1 MVKSNDF
8 EVHPI
13 GTAQELKITRD
24 LVIEMA
30 QLQKQYGTGIF
41 HKTISDKLNVLL
53 AFYDKLIETERYEN
67 GI

>member
-13 GTAQELKITRD
+13 GTAQELKMSRD

-41 HKTISDKLNVLL
+41 HKTISDKLNTLL
-53 AFYDKLIETERYEN
+53 GFYDKLMDSERYEN

>member
-13 GTAQELKITRD
+13 GTAQELKLCRELIW
-24 LVIEMA
+24 EMA
-30 QLQKQYGTGIF
+30 QLQNQYGVF
-41 HKTISDKLNVLL
+41 HKTVLDKLNAVLE
-53 AFYDKLIETERYEN
+53 FYKKQNETERYEN

>member
-13 GTAQELKITRD
+13 GTAQELKLCRD
-24 LVIEMA
+24 LISEMA
-30 QLQKQYGTGIF
+30 QLQNQYGVF
-41 HKTISDKLNVLL
+41 HKTVLDKLNAVLE
-53 AFYDKLIETERYEN
+53 FYKKQNETERYEN